1 MQESRTL
8 EFGQLRERYP
18 RRYSFDQA
26 MCKTPIEPMLI
37 RRGKYFDQHGNF
49 PKKGTGLIWICSLLA
64 MLGGLTVVVR
74 GAPPINDNFASS
86 TVVSGYKWQ
95 VDSATLAEAS
105 RQRTEPNHG
114 AASVWWSWIA
124 PGSGDGGISVFA
136 PNGVTVNLAVYLGAS
151 LSELTPVTLS
161 APGFP
166 PGRFNFT
173 AVGGQKYYLA
183 VATSVEQ
190 ANLATNIGLAGFINS
205 VELGEPIAAKFTE
218 RDEVPMAIRTTE
230 KASDIAIVEYYA
242 NDQVVATATAFP
254 YSAGWSHPVA
264 GLYQISARVRKVS
277 GPDPLTNSI
286 RNISVAP
293 GNDNFADRMVIRTNV
308 ILLPAKMNGSLEVN
322 EPDHGEYI
330 GSSTWYSYTAPE
342 AGRILMTATE
352 VNLSAKVQMYRG
364 SSVGELKLVQGID
377 STSQLNAN
385 VQAGETYQIAV
396 CSGNLGYSGKSSL
409 WFKFLTA
416 PANDN
421 FANSIHIEGAD
432 VKVEG
437 HTFFSTLEAG
447 ESSPFPN
454 SIWWSWRAAESG
466 ILTISNPTNTS
477 WIGGAVYTGNSLT
490 DLKVVH
496 GMSALGS
503 SDFNVS
509 AGTTYHIQIGSYWG
523 ELDYLALQFKFRE
536 GEFLTPP
543 VIQTFQFLPNN
554 SIFFAVSGKAGDS
567 FRIDASPDLVN
578 WTTVYQDVF
587 SFQYPS
593 LPVEIPQTA
602 DRSRFFRLI
611 PL

>member
-1 MQESRTL
+1 
-8 EFGQLRERYP
+8 
-18 RRYSFDQA
+18 
-26 MCKTPIEPMLI
+26 
-37 RRGKYFDQHGNF
+37 
-49 PKKGTGLIWICSLLA
+49 
-64 MLGGLTVVVR
+64 VR

-166 PGRFNFT
+166 PGRFNFS

-190 ANLATNIGLAGFINS
+190 ADLATNIGLAGFINS

-254 YSAGWSHPVA
+254 YSAGWSHPVP

-352 VNLSAKVQMYRG
+352 VNLSPKVQMYKG

-377 STSQLNAN
+377 STSLLNAN

-396 CSGNLGYSGKSSL
+396 CSGNPGYSGKSSF

-421 FANSIHIEGAD
+421 FANSIHVEGAD

-523 ELDYLALQFKFRE
+523 ELDYLALQLKFRE

-543 VIQTFQFLPNN
+543 VIETFQFLPNN